1 MKPMRRIGFVGYA
14 LLLFVATHWPALTVP
29 GPIPRTD
36 LFVHLGAFGTW
47 TLLLS
52 LAGFFGPPLSTRN
65 LGLCWLFGL
74 ANCLID
80 EGLQSIP
87 WVQRHCAWDD
97 ATANMTGATAAMLL
111 LLTIAIVRQRRLI
124 RDS

>member
-1 MKPMRRIGFVGYA
+1 MKSMRRIGFAMYA
-14 LLLFVATHWPALTVP
+14 LLLFVATHWPALTLP

-47 TLLLS
+47 TLLLT
-52 LAGFFGPPLSTRN
+52 LAGFFGSPLSARN
-65 LGLCWLFGL
+65 LGVCWLFGL

-97 ATANMTGATAAMLL
+97 ATANMTGTTTAILVL
-111 LLTIAIVRQRRLI
+111 IAIAMMRHRRQPLVR
-124 RDS
+124 